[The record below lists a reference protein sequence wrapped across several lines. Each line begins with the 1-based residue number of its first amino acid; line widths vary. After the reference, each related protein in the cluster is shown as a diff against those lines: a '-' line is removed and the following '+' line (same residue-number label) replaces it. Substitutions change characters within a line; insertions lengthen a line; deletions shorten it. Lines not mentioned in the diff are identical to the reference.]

1 MRELRLV
8 AISDD
13 GTYLVLRANGDET
26 PMSLPLDERLHAAI
40 RGDRARLG
48 QLEIQMD
55 SQLRPRDIQ
64 ARVRSGE
71 SVQSVAAAAGVPL
84 DKVLR
89 FAGPVLAEREH
100 IADRAQ
106 QAIIRRAG
114 NDTPNRPL
122 RESVAEWVSSYDVD
136 PETIG
141 WDAWRRDDG
150 KWVVCARWQ
159 VQQVDREATFT
170 FDPTGRSVV
179 PDNEEARAVAGERVP
194 EPAAPAAEPPAVP
207 GPARLSVVADAGDNL
222 DEPSGEP
229 DERSQP
235 VEAEPVVT
243 AEADD
248 YDDEYEESDDQPTVP
263 VPLAGPRPPRPADPR
278 RLRNERR
285 RQGSRPSEERTD
297 PWARDEPSSDR
308 LRLADIASK
317 IEVEGDEPA
326 SDDRVAASVPAAGGD
341 VAPEPEYH
349 RPRPK
354 RSSARSKRPSVPS
367 WDEIMFGRRDRNE

>member
-8 AISDD
+8 AVSDD
-13 GTYLVLRANGDET
+13 GTYLILRANGDET

-106 QAIIRRAG
+106 QAVIRRVG
-114 NDTPNRPL
+114 SDTPNRPL
-122 RESVAEWVSSYDVD
+122 RESVAEWVSTYDVD
-136 PETIG
+136 PETIS

-179 PDNEEARAVAGERVP
+179 PDNDEGRAVAGERRP
-194 EPAAPAAEPPAVP
+194 EPEVPAEEPPSVVP
-207 GPARLSVVADAGDNL
+207 GPARLSVVANAADDL
-222 DEPSGEP
+222 DE
-229 DERSQP
+229 D
-235 VEAEPVVT
+235 
-243 AEADD
+243 EADESESAAETHSVIEAD
-248 YDDEYEESDDQPTVP
+248 ADDEYDRTDDQPTVP
-263 VPLAGPRPPRPADPR
+263 VPLGGSRPPRPADPR

-285 RQGSRPSEERTD
+285 RPSARSGEERTD
-297 PWARDEPSSDR
+297 PWAREEPSSDR
-308 LRLADIASK
+308 LRLTDIASK
-317 IEVEGDEPA
+317 IEVEGDDEPA
-326 SDDRVAASVPAAGGD
+326 TDERVAASVPAAGGD

-367 WDEIMFGRRDRNE
+367 WDEIMFGRRDRDE

>member
-26 PMSLPLDERLHAAI
+26 PMSLPVDERLHAAI

-84 DKVLR
+84 EKVLR

-106 QAIIRRAG
+106 QAVIRRVG
-114 NDTPNRPL
+114 NETPNRPL
-122 RESVAEWVSSYDVD
+122 QESVAEWVSSYDVD
-136 PETIG
+136 PETIA

-150 KWVVCARWQ
+150 KWVVCARWR

-179 PDNEEARAVAGERVP
+179 PDNDEGRAVAGERASEP
-194 EPAAPAAEPPAVP
+194 EAPVAEPVP
-207 GPARLSVVADAGDNL
+207 GPARLSVVASTDDPVPAD
-222 DEPSGEP
+222 EP
-229 DERSQP
+229 DEHADAVS
-235 VEAEPVVT
+235 
-243 AEADD
+243 AEASAVGAALEDEA
-248 YDDEYEESDDQPTVP
+248 DEYGEPDDQPTVP
-263 VPLAGPRPPRPADPR
+263 VPLAGARPPRPADPR

-285 RQGSRPSEERTD
+285 RSGARSADERTD
-297 PWARDEPSSDR
+297 PWAREEPSSDR

-317 IEVEGDEPA
+317 IEVEGNDEPPA
-326 SDDRVAASVPAAGGD
+326 DDRVAASVPAAGGD
-341 VAPEPEYH
+341 VAPEPDYH

-367 WDEIMFGRRDRNE
+367 WDEIMFGRRDRDE